1 MAIATVLKK
10 AIPHVVQ
17 ANTYLNKENSVD
29 IVSREGCFA
38 VVLLCTG
45 P

>member
-17 ANTYLNKENSVD
+17 ANNYLNKENSVD
-29 IVSREGCFA
+29 IVGCFA